1 MAAIQS
7 LLNPLPEADEY
18 SLQLPSPCSTAYT
31 RDFTPPPPSRKKQ
44 KLSKDAAVFTRGR
57 IRGECRYPP
66 SEYRDEDLA
75 AHHQQYEIHPM
86 AHIAEYPRH
95 IPYNSEKKS
104 FLDKTGRESFEGMPS
119 FPNLIRIRTDQL
131 PVFQYTFKV
140 PGDEKTYCMM
150 WDYNIGLV
158 RTTPLFKCSG
168 YSKVFDARNPQTHL
182 CD

>member
-1 MAAIQS
+1 MACQDLLCRNPFSSPLWTTMAAIQS
-7 LLNPLPEADEY
+7 LLNPLPEADEC

-66 SEYRDEDLA
+66 CEYRDEDLA

-86 AHIAEYPRH
+86 GHIAEYPRH

-119 FPNLIRIRTDQL
+119 FPSLI
-131 PVFQYTFKV
+131 
-140 PGDEKTYCMM
+140 
-150 WDYNIGLV
+150 
-158 RTTPLFKCSG
+158 
-168 YSKVFDARNPQTHL
+168 
-182 CD
+182 